1 MNLFKKKS
9 LLNGNYFSSFFVLI
23 LCSLIILI
31 HYNYFI
37 LMNDDYFV
45 LSERVFFS
53 NKASFEWLYH
63 LLFFNQNRFT
73 WVGDTS
79 LFRPGLFFLQWLYFE
94 ILFPINPKL
103 VNITIS
109 ILNIFSLMGV
119 FFAIKKYTN
128 LFFGIFAI
136 ISLSLIDR
144 GSIAY
149 FWAHINPYILSIGLF
164 SWWLAIYNKN
174 NPYTILLLFGSTLLY
189 DVFGIFL
196 MVIGFLLII
205 KSIIFYIINKSI
217 QLEHV
222 WIIIF
227 SIIYLTFRL
236 LVAYLN
242 IDINSQS
249 TNPFISYLNSI
260 SPNWDI
266 ALKNF
271 YIEFFKRVSFNL
283 ISNDLIPFFIL
294 FIFILLGIS
303 FKESFKETD
312 WIFICSPIIFVF
324 LFVIIIMFGRVVV
337 RGNYGDWYII
347 FFHFCALCIW
357 SSIFQYFKRNKISFY
372 IFLVLISLANIK
384 NFYNVSNDL
393 REKKIAAP
401 NDNWNHIHKII
412 SESDPNSCFA
422 GFIPQ
427 KSNNKVLDPWKGIS
441 IGLEPLPFREYYIL
455 FRTFFC
461 EGENNLKKPFYIEK
475 NKIKYDKEFSEI
487 ENFYEKKQ
495 EIE

>member
-9 LLNGNYFSSFFVLI
+9 LLNGNYFSSLFVLI

-164 SWWLAIYNKN
+164 SWWLAIYNWA
-174 NPYTILLLFGSTLLY
+174 S
-189 DVFGIFL
+189 
-196 MVIGFLLII
+196 
-205 KSIIFYIINKSI
+205 
-217 QLEHV
+217 
-222 WIIIF
+222 
-227 SIIYLTFRL
+227 
-236 LVAYLN
+236 
-242 IDINSQS
+242 
-249 TNPFISYLNSI
+249 
-260 SPNWDI
+260 
-266 ALKNF
+266 
-271 YIEFFKRVSFNL
+271 
-283 ISNDLIPFFIL
+283 
-294 FIFILLGIS
+294 
-303 FKESFKETD
+303 
-312 WIFICSPIIFVF
+312 
-324 LFVIIIMFGRVVV
+324 
-337 RGNYGDWYII
+337 
-347 FFHFCALCIW
+347 
-357 SSIFQYFKRNKISFY
+357 
-372 IFLVLISLANIK
+372 
-384 NFYNVSNDL
+384 
-393 REKKIAAP
+393 
-401 NDNWNHIHKII
+401 
-412 SESDPNSCFA
+412 
-422 GFIPQ
+422 
-427 KSNNKVLDPWKGIS
+427 
-441 IGLEPLPFREYYIL
+441 
-455 FRTFFC
+455 
-461 EGENNLKKPFYIEK
+461 
-475 NKIKYDKEFSEI
+475 
-487 ENFYEKKQ
+487 
-495 EIE
+495 